1 MNVPV
6 HIPAHDDNGAGHGS
20 AKSYLIGFVLAVLLT
35 VIPFGL
41 VMGHVLP
48 AASVI
53 PVVVALGVVQI
64 VVHLVFFLHMNTSS
78 GHLWNNAAFVFTLI
92 IVGIL
97 LLGSLWIMYHLNMN
111 MMPGMMPTD

>member
-48 AASVI
+48 SESVI
-53 PVVVALGVVQI
+53 PVVMGLGLVQI
-64 VVHLVFFLHMNTSS
+64 IVHLVFFLHMNTSS
-78 GHLWNNAAFVFTLI
+78 AQFWNNAAFVFALI
-92 IVGIL
+92 ILGIL
-97 LLGSLWIMYHLNMN
+97 VAGSLWIMYHLNMN
-111 MMPGMMPTD
+111 MMPGMMPSD